1 MHNNNR
7 QSAIL
12 QLEHISK
19 VYKRPG
25 ENIKVLKDVQL
36 EIKPQQSVAIIGQ
49 SGSGKSTLLHIAGV
63 LDFPTSG
70 TVKVNGKPVAHIAD
84 KAKAHIRN
92 KYFGFV
98 YQYHHLLREFT
109 ALENVLMPLTIA
121 GKGDDALHV
130 NRARELLAKVGLE
143 NREKHFPG
151 ELSGG
156 EQQRVAIAR
165 ALIHEPQL
173 MLADEPTGNLD
184 PETAQGVSDMLFN
197 LVKDSSLSILL
208 VTHNRELAKRCDAQY
223 EMKSGVLSKKS
234 PLIG

>member
-1 MHNNNR
+1 MPNQQN
-7 QSAIL
+7 SLPIL

-25 ENIKVLKDVQL
+25 ENLKVLKDVQL
-36 EIKPQQSVAIIGQ
+36 NIKPQQSVAIIGH

-63 LDFPTSG
+63 LDSPTSG
-70 TVKVNGKPVAHIAD
+70 TVKVNGKPVAHITD
-84 KAKAHIRN
+84 KAKAQIRN

-121 GKGDDALHV
+121 GKGDNALHI
-130 NRARELLAKVGLE
+130 NRARDLLAHVGLE
-143 NREKHFPG
+143 KREKHLPG

-165 ALIHEPQL
+165 ALIHKPQL
-173 MLADEPTGNLD
+173 LLADEPTGNLD
-184 PETAQGVSDMLFN
+184 PETAQGVSQMLFD
-197 LVKDSSLSILL
+197 LVKSSHLSVLL
-208 VTHNRELAKRCDAQY
+208 VTHNRELAKQCDAQY
-223 EMKSGVLSKKS
+223 EMKSGVLSKKL